1 MAEEGITMLGLQPS
15 ELFIVLIVSLLRFV
29 IPVLLAVFL
38 GYRLWSY
45 LKRRDGLKRSDAVSG
60 ALGTAPSESPSLLVC
75 ISAHGLDDELAARGL
90 SERERTVLQGV
101 CAGKTLAAL
110 AEELGVS
117 RSTVGTYCTRAYEK
131 LGVDSKEA
139 VQKELARLSCK
150 HLLAAAGLSER
161 EAEVAAFAADD
172 VSVAD
177 IAAELVLSEATVS
190 SHLQHAYAKLGVHSR
205 SELLTMLRKA
215 LR

>member
-15 ELFIVLIVSLLRFV
+15 ELFIVLIVSMLRFV
-29 IPVLLAVFL
+29 IPVLIAVFL

-45 LKRRDGLKRSDAVSG
+45 LKRRDGLKRPDAVSG
-60 ALGTAPSESPSLLVC
+60 ALGTAPPESPSLLAC